1 MNQKIIAS
9 FMATAIV
16 LFSCTEKKKNS
27 VPGFDL
33 ANLDTTINPVA
44 DFYMYTNGGWLKN
57 HPMPAEYSRY
67 GSFDKLGEENDK
79 KVRELVEDL
88 AKQQHDVGSIAQ
100 KIGYFV
106 AAGMDTLKIEKEG
119 INPLKPELEK
129 IQKASSIKDIQG
141 LIAYY
146 HSMDINPLFSFYGES
161 DSKNS
166 EMVITQ
172 LAQGGL
178 GLGDRDY
185 YVGTDSHSKEI
196 QTEYI
201 KHIVKMLGFAGY
213 TKEAESWSKQIMLL
227 ETRLA
232 KASKTRLEL
241 RDPESNYHKMK
252 LMDVQTLAPNYDWTA
267 YFSTVGLSIPGD
279 INVCQPEF
287 FKEVNNILKNNSIDD
302 WKAYLTWTLI
312 DNMAPYLSS
321 EFTNQNFEFNGKF
334 MSGKKIILPRWR
346 RVLNTTN
353 GTIGEAL
360 GQLYVKKYFPASS
373 KERMLKLVENLR
385 VALSERINGLVWMGD
400 STKVKAQEKLKAIT
414 VKIGYPDK
422 WRDYSN
428 LQIDKDS
435 YVLNVLKG
443 RKFNFDF
450 NVSLINKPVDRTLW
464 GMTPQTVNAYY
475 NPSNN
480 EICFPAG
487 ILQPPFFFPEADD
500 AVNYG
505 AIGVVIGHEISHG
518 FDDQGRQY
526 DAKGNLVD
534 WWTADDA
541 KQFGERTNIL
551 IQQFNHFEVLDTT
564 HANGALTLGENIA
577 DLGGLNISYTALQK
591 ALKENP
597 APAKTEGFTPEQR
610 FYLAYAHV
618 WGQHISDKEI
628 LRRTKEDV
636 HSLGRFRV
644 LGPLP
649 NLSEFHK
656 AFNIKPGDAMY
667 LAEDKRAIIW

>member
-1 MNQKIIAS
+1 MAS
-9 FMATAIV
+9 AI
-16 LFSCTEKKKNS
+16 LISSCTSSKTDP
-27 VPGFDL
+27 VLGFDL
-33 ANLDTTINPVA
+33 SNLDTTISPA
-44 DFYMYTNGGWLKN
+44 TDFYMYTNGGWLKN
-57 HPMPAEYSRY
+57 NPMPAEYSRY
-67 GSFDKLGEENDK
+67 GAFDKLGEENDK
-79 KVRELVEDL
+79 QMRELVENL
-88 AKQQHDVGSIAQ
+88 AKQQHKAGSIAQ
-100 KIGYFV
+100 KIGDFV
-106 AAGMDTLKIEKEG
+106 AVGMDTTRIEKEG
-119 INPLKPELEK
+119 VSPLKPEFEK
-129 IQKASSIKDIQG
+129 IRKATSITDIQS

-166 EMVITQ
+166 DMMIVQ

-196 QTEYI
+196 QTEYV
-201 KHIVKMLGFAGY
+201 KHIAKMLDFAGF
-213 TKEAESWSKQIMLL
+213 TTEAVVWSKKIMAL

-252 LMDVQTLAPNYDWTA
+252 LADVEALAPNYDWSA
-267 YFSTVGLSIPGD
+267 YFTSIDLAVPGD

-287 FKEVNNILKNNSIDD
+287 FKELNATLKDVPLDD

-312 DNMAPYLSS
+312 NSTSPYLSA
-321 EFTNQNFEFNGKF
+321 EFVNQNFDFNGKF
-334 MSGKKIILPRWR
+334 MSGKKTILPRWR
-346 RVLNTTN
+346 RVLNATN
-353 GTIGEAL
+353 STIGEAL
-360 GQLYVKKYFPASS
+360 GQLYVEKYFPASS

-400 STKVKAQEKLKAIT
+400 STKLKAQEKLNAIT

-422 WRDYSN
+422 WRDFSN
-428 LQIDKDS
+428 LVIDNEL
-435 YVLNVLKG
+435 YVTNVLKG
-443 RKFNFDF
+443 RKFNFDYA
-450 NVSLINKPVDRTLW
+450 VSLINKPVDRSLW

-487 ILQPPFFFPEADD
+487 ILQPPFFFPDADD

-541 KQFGERTNIL
+541 KRFGERTNIL
-551 IQQFNHFEVLDTT
+551 VQQFNHFAVLDTT
-564 HANGALTLGENIA
+564 HADGALTLGENIA
-577 DLGGLNISYTALQK
+577 DLGGLNISYTAHQK
-591 ALKENP
+591 ALKESS
-597 APAKTEGFTPEQR
+597 ASEKIDGFTPEQR

-618 WGQHISDKEI
+618 WGQHITDKEI

-649 NLSEFHK
+649 NVPEFYK
-656 AFNIKPGDAMY
+656 AFVIKPSDAMY
-667 LAEDKRAIIW
+667 LEEAKRAVIW

>member
-9 FMATAIV
+9 FMATAII
-16 LFSCTEKKKNS
+16 LFSCSEEKKDS

-33 ANLDTTINPVA
+33 ANLDTTINPVT
-44 DFYMYTNGGWLKN
+44 DFYLYTNGGWLKN

-79 KVRELVEDL
+79 KVRELVENL
-88 AKQQHDVGSIAQ
+88 AKEQHDDGSIAQ

-106 AAGMDTLKIEKEG
+106 AAGMDTMKIETEG
-119 INPLKPELEK
+119 INPLKPEFEK
-129 IQKASSIKDIQG
+129 IQKVASIKDIPG

-166 EMVITQ
+166 DMVITQ
-172 LAQGGL
+172 LGQGGL

-185 YVGTDSHSKEI
+185 YVGTDPHSKEI
-196 QTEYI
+196 QTEYV
-201 KHIVKMLGFAGY
+201 KHIVKMFGFAGY
-213 TKEAESWSKQIMLL
+213 SKEAELWSKQVMLI

-252 LMDVQTLAPNYDWTA
+252 LVDVQTLAPNYDWTA

-287 FKEVNNILKNNSIDD
+287 FKEVNIILKDNSIDD

-312 DNMAPYLSS
+312 NNMAPYLSS

-360 GQLYVKKYFPASS
+360 GQLYVEKYFPASS

-385 VALSERINGLVWMGD
+385 VALSEQINGLVWMGD
-400 STKVKAQEKLKAIT
+400 STKIKAQEKLKAIT
-414 VKIGYPDK
+414 VKIGYPEK

-428 LQIDKDS
+428 LKIDKDS

-480 EICFPAG
+480 EICFPSG

-534 WWTADDA
+534 WWTAEDA
-541 KQFGERTNIL
+541 KQFSERTNIL
-551 IQQFNHFEVLDTT
+551 IQQFNHFEVLDSTY
-564 HANGALTLGENIA
+564 ANGALTLGENIA

-610 FYLAYAHV
+610 FYLAYSHV

-649 NLSEFHK
+649 NLSDFHK